1 MVGLGQVYAVGGGI
15 MDKTGGEVVNSQVAV
30 IQGLCGGSAYL
41 GAGEMSIVGEQF
53 ARVGV
58 TASQNGLG
66 MTWFNGAGNMDLIY
80 VPSFVTQVVRVQ
92 QNLGAEV
99 FLGAGWYTNVNNT
112 RWSHQV
118 VNAGMP
124 GYEVGSVLARLI
136 WLALVCICCMF
147 TPRASH
153 PLT

>member
-1 MVGLGQVYAVGGGI
+1 MYANGAGVL
-15 MDKTGGEVVNSQVAV
+15 DKTGGEVANVQVSV
-30 IQGLCGGSAYL
+30 IQALVGGSTYL
-41 GAGEMSIVGEQF
+41 GAGEMSIVGEQY

-58 TASQNGLG
+58 TLSQNGAG
-66 MTWFNGAGNMDLIY
+66 MTFFNGAGNMDLIY
-80 VPSFVTQVVRVQ
+80 VPSFTTQVARVQ
-92 QNLGAEV
+92 FNLGAEV

-136 WLALVCICCMF
+136 WLALVCICCTF